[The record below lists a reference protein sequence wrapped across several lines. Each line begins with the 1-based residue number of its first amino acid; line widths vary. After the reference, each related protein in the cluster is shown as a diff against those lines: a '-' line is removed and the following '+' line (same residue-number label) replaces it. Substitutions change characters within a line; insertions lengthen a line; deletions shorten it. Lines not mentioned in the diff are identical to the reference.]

1 MTGTPSASEYRD
13 RPIRMLYLYPDTMGP
28 STDPRKNALAFLSR
42 YFEGD
47 WLTVWWT
54 DSAEEARQ
62 RAPALNKAL
71 GRFRLHWT
79 RSYRLPP
86 VVRHLWDVVYFV
98 TTGVALRLRSGRY
111 DLVVAYGPF
120 RTAFAAWILRHLIGA
135 RFIVEIPGNYWR
147 HHASPDAGLLQR
159 FRARLAPAFATF
171 MTRRADHVRMLYPGQ
186 VPHMEHT
193 GGSRTS
199 LFHSFTAVHTI
210 PQADPSERY
219 ILFLG
224 FPWFLKGV
232 DVLIQAFN
240 RISPRHP
247 DVHLRIVGHC
257 PDRTPFEALANGNP
271 RISLERAVPHEQA
284 MALMAG
290 CSLFVLP
297 SRTDACPRVVLEA
310 MSARKPIIATAVDG
324 IPHYVRDNDTGI
336 LVPPGN
342 VEALAE
348 ALDRVLSDA
357 ALSERLAHR
366 GNTYAH
372 EVLSEERY
380 TECFLDMAERTL
392 GRSTVAEANQAEPRR
407 AAVVTAIPD
416 SDSSRRMPG

>member
-1 MTGTPSASEYRD
+1 MTAAPVAPENHS

-28 STDPRKNALAFLSR
+28 SSDPRNNALAFLSR

-47 WLTVWWT
+47 WLAVWWT
-54 DSAEEARQ
+54 DSREDARR
-62 RAPALNKAL
+62 RAPELNKAL
-71 GRFRLHWT
+71 GRFKLHWT

-86 VVRHLWDVVYFV
+86 VIRHVWDVVFFV
-98 TTGVALRLRSGRY
+98 VTGVALRLRSGRY
-111 DLVVAYGPF
+111 DLVVSYGPF

-135 RFIVEIPGNYWR
+135 KFIVEIPGNYWR
-147 HHASPDAGLLQR
+147 DHLSPDASLLQR

-171 MTRRADHVRMLYPGQ
+171 MTRRADHVRMLYPDQ
-186 VPHMEHT
+186 VPHLVHKE
-193 GGSRTS
+193 GGRTS

-210 PQADPSERY
+210 PHGNPMERY

-232 DVLIQAFN
+232 DVLIKAFN
-240 RISPRHP
+240 QVSARHP
-247 DVHLRIVGHC
+247 DVRLRIVGHC
-257 PDRTPFEALANGNP
+257 PDRTPFEALLDGNS

-284 MALMAG
+284 MELMAG

-297 SRTDACPRVVLEA
+297 SRTDACPRVILEA

-324 IPHYVRDNDTGI
+324 IPHYVRDNGI

-357 ALSERLAHR
+357 SLSEQLAER
-366 GNTYAH
+366 GNTYAR

-392 GRSTVAEANQAEPRR
+392 GRGYHDRLELGRP
-407 AAVVTAIPD
+407 
-416 SDSSRRMPG
+416 SRRSAVSASPGSDNFPRTPD

>member
-1 MTGTPSASEYRD
+1 MTSPPIAPEQQS

-28 STDPRKNALAFLSR
+28 SSDPRKNALAFLSR

-54 DSAEEARQ
+54 KSEEEARQ
-62 RAPALNKAL
+62 RAPALNQAL

-86 VVRHLWDVVYFV
+86 VVRHLWDIVYFV
-98 TTGVALRLRSGRY
+98 TTGVSLRLRSGRY

-120 RTAFAAWILRHLIGA
+120 RTAFAAWLLRHLIGA

-147 HHASPDAGLLQR
+147 HHSSPDASLLQR

-186 VPHMEHT
+186 VPHLEHT

-210 PQADPSERY
+210 SHVDSSERY

-247 DVHLRIVGHC
+247 EVRLRIVGHC
-257 PDRTPFEALANGNP
+257 PDRTPFEALAGGNP

-310 MSARKPIIATAVDG
+310 MAARKPIIATSVDG
-324 IPHYVRDNDTGI
+324 IPHYVHDNESGI
-336 LVPPGN
+336 LVPPGD

-348 ALDRVLSDA
+348 ALDRVLSDPS
-357 ALSERLAHR
+357 LSERLAQQ

-372 EVLSEERY
+372 EVLSEDRY
-380 TECFLDMAERTL
+380 VECFLDMAERTL
-392 GRSTVAEANQAEPRR
+392 GRGTATISNPARPLQAP
-407 AAVVTAIPD
+407 AVTAIPG
-416 SDSSRRMPG
+416 SGSSRRTPG